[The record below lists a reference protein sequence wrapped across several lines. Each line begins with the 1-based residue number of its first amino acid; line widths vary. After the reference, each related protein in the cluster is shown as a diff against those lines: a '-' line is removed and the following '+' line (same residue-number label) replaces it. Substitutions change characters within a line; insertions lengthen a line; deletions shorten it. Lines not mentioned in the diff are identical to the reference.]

1 MKKLFFVLISL
12 FLLNSCR
19 GNDDLDTKNLVGNWE
34 WVSSSG
40 GISGQTETPTST
52 GKTITLN
59 FTEDSKYSFTTNGTI
74 TNEGTFSLY
83 KGVSNLTHY
92 EVSFIHFS
100 NLTDLAIQ
108 KNQDGELIL
117 SDDFYDG
124 YISIYHKK

>member
-59 FTEDSKYSFTTNGTI
+59 LPT
-74 TNEGTFSLY
+74 
-83 KGVSNLTHY
+83 GV
-92 EVSFIHFS
+92 
-100 NLTDLAIQ
+100 
-108 KNQDGELIL
+108 
-117 SDDFYDG
+117 
-124 YISIYHKK
+124 